1 MKKFG
6 QLVVKARYVILIIS
20 ILLLIPAAFGYVN
33 TRVNYDLLYYL
44 PDGIDTMTGQDIM
57 LNDFG
62 SGAFGLVLVD
72 GMDDEN
78 TAKLRAFDERDFAE
92 KELQEIRK
100 NSKEY
105 VTKRCLQCF

>member
-57 LNDFG
+57 LND
-62 SGAFGLVLVD
+62 LVL
-72 GMDDEN
+72 
-78 TAKLRAFDERDFAE
+78 
-92 KELQEIRK
+92 
-100 NSKEY
+100 
-105 VTKRCLQCF
+105 CLLMEWMMKIQQN